1 MAENPDNVLGL
12 YGIPLNRMVTYRL
25 QRIYAKLA
33 AQAAKILK
41 ETSGLTQAQWR
52 VLVIVDA
59 LGPVSSHQ
67 IVRSVMIDKGQ
78 LSRVLKK
85 MVEQDL
91 VELRHSESDQRSHE
105 ISMTS
110 KARSLFE
117 RARPAMTRRQQAISK
132 ALTDEEFH
140 ILIRAFD
147 RLEDFASDTAE
158 EPA

>member
-1 MAENPDNVLGL
+1 MTVQPGNTLGL

-25 QRIYAKLA
+25 QRLYAKLG

-59 LGPVSSHQ
+59 LGPVSSNQ
-67 IVRSVMIDKGQ
+67 IVRSVVIDKGQ
-78 LSRVLKK
+78 LSRVLKT
-85 MVEQDL
+85 MVEQGL
-91 VELRHSESDQRSHE
+91 VKLADSESDQRSHV

-110 KARSLFE
+110 KGRSLFE
-117 RARPAMTRRQQAISK
+117 RARPAMTQRQRAISET
-132 ALTDEEFH
+132 LSNEEFE

-147 RLEDFASDTAE
+147 RLEAFASDTAE